1 MASSLF
7 GLSAVGSAKAAFFE
21 RTDGS
26 YTDSLLNIPL
36 DKLLIPCVPHQT
48 ITAVLSGGAM
58 VYFYEPNK
66 TILILEVF
74 LGIYGVATARRRKIN
89 IGI

>member
-1 MASSLF
+1 MLREIILLI
-7 GLSAVGSAKAAFFE
+7 GLSVLISFTAVTTA
-21 RTDGS
+21 
-26 YTDSLLNIPL
+26 L
-36 DKLLIPCVPHQT
+36 
-48 ITAVLSGGAM
+48 AVLSGGAM

>member
-1 MASSLF
+1 MAAIL
-7 GLSAVGSAKAAFFE
+7 K
-21 RTDGS
+21 
-26 YTDSLLNIPL
+26 
-36 DKLLIPCVPHQT
+36 T
-48 ITAVLSGGAM
+48 IAAVLSGGAM